1 MLGSND
7 GLIDMLNWLF
17 DKKKNKSVH
26 LDHIGIDI
34 HSHLIPGVDDGV
46 ETVEEAVA
54 MAAKM
59 QSLGYSQIYT
69 TPHVMWDC
77 YKNTP
82 DIISEG
88 LEEVRQAARQAGLT
102 IQIHAAA
109 EYFID
114 EHFNEM
120 LATGEKLMTLPGKRL
135 LVELPYSTPLMNTS
149 ENIFAILAK
158 GYQPVLAHPE
168 RYTYFYSNP
177 LIYKKLADSGCELQ
191 VNILSLTGY
200 YGENIYK
207 MAEWLL
213 KNNLITFLGTD
224 AHKMQHLEL
233 IQKSNKDG
241 WLSKYPFENEKLM
254 HI

>member
-1 MLGSND
+1 
-7 GLIDMLNWLF
+7 MLNWLF
-17 DKKKNKSVH
+17 DTKKNKDVS
-26 LDHIGIDI
+26 LDRIGIDI
-34 HSHLIPGVDDGV
+34 HSHLIPGIDDGV

-59 QSLGYSQIYT
+59 QSLGFSHIVT

-82 DIISEG
+82 EIILSG
-88 LEEVRQAARQAGLT
+88 LENVRQGAAEAGLT
-102 IQIHAAA
+102 IKIDAAA

-114 EHFNEM
+114 EHFNE
-120 LATGEKLMTLPGKRL
+120 LLVTGQQFLTLPGNRL

-149 ENIFAILAK
+149 ETLFSIIKN

-168 RYTYFYSNP
+168 RYTYFYSDP
-177 LIYKKLADSGCELQ
+177 SVYKKLADQGCELQ

-200 YGENIYK
+200 YGENITK

-213 KNNLITFLGTD
+213 RNNLITFLGTD
-224 AHKMQHLEL
+224 AHKIQHLDM
-233 IQKSNKDG
+233 IQKSNRNN
-241 WLSKYPFENEKLM
+241 WISKYPFQNEKL
-254 HI
+254 INI